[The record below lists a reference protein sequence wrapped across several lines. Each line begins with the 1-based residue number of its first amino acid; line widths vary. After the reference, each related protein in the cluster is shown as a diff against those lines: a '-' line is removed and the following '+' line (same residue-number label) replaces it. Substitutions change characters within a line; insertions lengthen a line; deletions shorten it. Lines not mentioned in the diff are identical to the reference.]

1 MLGFIKKKWK
11 IIILLLL
18 PIFLIIILKYFSK
31 EITVDGW
38 LGFLGGYFGVLGAVG
53 TVYLQYYEEKK
64 KKIKNAVSYIKFILD
79 FNYKRNFEN
88 NVQFELI
95 KTFTL
100 EGEIISISNKYNYF
114 LEFNEEEIQNN
125 ISLYNELNIIEKI
138 YELISLIKCFTN
150 HYNYYFK
157 RYNKFCNYIIHL
169 EENLNFEKESLKKIF
184 RIIYN
189 LTLTLSKI
197 NEIYNSIENS
207 PNLRNNL
214 SWLKIKNKKI
224 IQFNEKL
231 KEIRLIY
238 KFNYLDDTILFL
250 EELNEEKIK
259 NKKLNL
265 EGSSI
270 LFKCYKESLKN
281 LFYFLED
288 HNLLTDENFNKY
300 KLWEMYYC
308 IEYIYDSFCSL
319 KEKIEDLKKS
329 L

>member
-1 MLGFIKKKWK
+1 M
-11 IIILLLL
+11 
-18 PIFLIIILKYFSK
+18 
-31 EITVDGW
+31 
-38 LGFLGGYFGVLGAVG
+38 
-53 TVYLQYYEEKK
+53 
-64 KKIKNAVSYIKFILD
+64 
-79 FNYKRNFEN
+79 
-88 NVQFELI
+88 
-95 KTFTL
+95 
-100 EGEIISISNKYNYF
+100 
-114 LEFNEEEIQNN
+114 
-125 ISLYNELNIIEKI
+125 
-138 YELISLIKCFTN
+138 
-150 HYNYYFK
+150 
-157 RYNKFCNYIIHL
+157 
-169 EENLNFEKESLKKIF
+169 
-184 RIIYN
+184 
-189 LTLTLSKI
+189 TLSKI

-250 EELNEEKIK
+250 EKKNEEKIK